1 MYDVSGNEK
10 EKSQKYENNVGD
22 LYYMYEDEDLITHVY
37 IRKRILFNI
46 VMMIMVILFM
56 NEEKDGFWDDR
67 NIVFDT

>member
-1 MYDVSGNEK
+1 VYDVSGNEK

-22 LYYMYEDEDLITHVY
+22 LYYMYKDEDLITHVY